1 MSKSIY
7 RAGRTIIADEFIELG
22 GNSSTT
28 SIMQSV
34 NLAVNQKKINEL
46 KSEIEKI
53 NSDGIITPPEKQSL
67 KREWGNLE
75 SSYNKTYSQFEND
88 DNLKNNPA
96 WINLQ
101 QDFAELDSIMSKV
114 LSNMNISYSESD
126 TERIDDLFYSCWTL
140 INECSGIYENAL
152 DFHNRYELRILG
164 QKEFNDSTELSAATY
179 SKTLNQFTNMPD
191 SEFSWYRTADGRLI
205 KSSSKTCSFVISDLG
220 GEKKCE
226 FYCLWT
232 HSLGD
237 NDNSVVKI
245 VVFFTLS
252 IKKITEYQW
261 NNIESESDLNKQDIY
276 WSLEKTNQPDDMI
289 YLWIRESDD
298 NRETWVYSRWS
309 GLQGPEGPQGWSQ
322 ATIQLYKRSSIIPE
336 SYDGEAVIY
345 TFATGS
351 IEGNTGTWNKEIPT
365 GSELLYTIFASC
377 LSKQQTDIIQPN
389 EWTEPQQI
397 STEGT
402 KGENGISVATV
413 FIYQRSQSSPSL
425 PTQTAS
431 YNFLNGQLYVQA
443 PWSNTIPSGADPCWV
458 STATASSRTSS
469 ANIDIS
475 KWSIPVILVQNGQDG
490 QDGQDGNDGI
500 GISSL
505 IEEYGISNSINLIPT
520 QWYTTRPTRNEGE
533 ILWYRVKIIYTDGS
547 VIYTDAIPSTGDK
560 GDKGDKGESGENAP
574 TPIYQYAW
582 GGSQTV
588 PPSPNIWVWRGK
600 FFIWKHKFVGK
611 DVNSLW
617 GEYKNKPENKKVFL
631 WTRISND
638 NGKTWSKP
646 ICISGN
652 DGDDAVVFDINIIPS
667 SYKMTTRKYV
677 KEDQVIQ
684 LLCEKSESYKG
695 KEAAVWEIV
704 STTYLK
710 FCDITGEIIYEG
722 NSMTGDYVYVLVKTG
737 MEETTFKVVCTV
749 SDIGTKET
757 YVSGDYSEFV
767 PEYIGKVDSTLGQ
780 KWPTMTENGP
790 VKKGD
795 LIVYIKS
802 DESGNKT
809 SEYYICVDEAKAG
822 TADGWSVNI
831 VDSHN
836 NSSNMI
842 KGIYDAILSGST
854 NADLLRLIDT
864 LVARYI
870 AAQLIRVTGAIFGGD
885 YKIDESSGQVVHIDD
900 PDEQENGGQ
909 GFAIDK
915 NGLLRAV
922 KAELDELRA
931 TNAYI
936 QGVLNSQALYTR
948 DSIDQK
954 ITVTTPLQTTLSFVS
969 VYTCQD
975 DESAQGRNGRNFSF
989 ELKDNEYTY
998 FLEGTTIKR
1007 ISHEHGTI
1015 ETQNTN
1021 ISIGDTDLYP
1031 YIDVNDK
1038 AKAIVFNSGMYIPGI
1053 TQAGTWNMWV
1063 GTSFTGMKKIT
1074 ELKTAAS
1081 SSPFIGYV
1089 DNLVVVNEA
1098 WTCIE
1103 LNGTNRDGIWVKST
1117 VDSTV
1122 LAILTSNSFSNYG
1135 DPLSS
1140 SWESGSVP
1148 DILIVATDGRLYSQ
1162 NVILP
1167 APDMETQERSI
1178 ELPIDLTHTALY
1190 PWLMYKAGTD
1200 VMFLQKKGRTVSLYR
1215 LTSFSASAF
1224 STIYSFNF
1232 ADHFT
1237 QENLSDTFCM
1247 HTYVNDMNI
1256 FSAYNTADKKMFIAS
1271 SPDFYSFDE
1280 YELNIDLSPYWGY
1293 GSSNELV
1300 CPIAYYKTFLLVCTG
1315 KQFIRIS
1322 FSADDII
1329 DELNS
1334 LEEKPLSFRCSVTCS
1349 MSYDGQ
1355 LRSAVSMLCT
1365 ETTLS
1370 IEFSDGEEITLEKG
1384 KKYALPIIIHSLT
1397 IDSNMAACITKDIIP
1412 EANKGFNIGFSGARF
1427 NAYLDRLD
1435 ANSIKANELPDYSD
1449 SLVNGTVYKDSSGNL
1464 KIKQ

>member
-88 DNLKNNPA
+88 DNLKNNST
-96 WINLQ
+96 WISLQ

-191 SEFSWYRTADGRLI
+191 SEFSWYRTSDGRLI
-205 KSSSKTCSFVISDLG
+205 KSSSKTCSFVISDLNE
-220 GEKKCE
+220 EKECE

-443 PWSNTIPSGADPCWV
+443 PWSNIIPSGADPCWV

-475 KWSIPVILVQNGQDG
+475 KWSTPVILVQNGQDG

-520 QWYTTRPTRNEGE
+520 QWNPTRPTRNEGE
-533 ILWYRVKIIYTDGS
+533 ILWYRVKIIYTDES
-547 VIYTDAIPSTGDK
+547 VIYTDAIPITGDK

-652 DGDDAVVFDINIIPS
+652 DGDDAVVFDINITPS

-722 NSMTGDYVYVLVKTG
+722 NSMTGDSVYVLVKTG
-737 MEETTFKVVCTV
+737 MEETTFKIVCTV

-854 NADLLRLIDT
+854 NADLLRMIDT

-885 YKIDESSGQVVHIDD
+885 YKIDESSGQIVHIDD
-900 PDEQENGGQ
+900 PDEQENEGQ
-909 GFAIDK
+909 GFSIDK

-922 KAELDELRA
+922 KAELNKLVA
-931 TNAYI
+931 TDANV
-936 QGVLNSQALYTR
+936 QGVLKSQALYTR
-948 DSIDQK
+948 DEIQKQIVLNPDFGGTFTFTIIHNSEHTLSDKSNQFYTFKAQDRSYLYFLDGTNFFRISKMTGEISPIDTN
-954 ITVTTPLQTTLSFVS
+954 ITVTDSENMGYLAFDIIDSNIAVT
-969 VYTCQD
+969 
-975 DESAQGRNGRNFSF
+975 ESSA
-989 ELKDNEYTY
+989 
-998 FLEGTTIKR
+998 
-1007 ISHEHGTI
+1007 
-1015 ETQNTN
+1015 
-1021 ISIGDTDLYP
+1021 
-1031 YIDVNDK
+1031 V
-1038 AKAIVFNSGMYIPGI
+1038 YIPGI
-1053 TQAGTWNMWV
+1053 SDPPRWV
-1063 GTSFTGMKKIT
+1063 LWTGNDFSNMKKVTDI
-1074 ELKTAAS
+1074 A
-1081 SSPFIGYV
+1081 
-1089 DNLVVVNEA
+1089 N
-1098 WTCIE
+1098 
-1103 LNGTNRDGIWVKST
+1103 
-1117 VDSTV
+1117 
-1122 LAILTSNSFSNYG
+1122 FSNQPPFSGIQRFICVG
-1135 DPLSS
+1135 DLCFVGIDANSNPGIYRCIINSSEVYYWSSGWSLTDVTAVINPWEGDKTHFIVLSNNKLYRTTQFFFDEDDYISPEFMS
-1140 SWESGSVP
+1140 SETVCALYNCQDYIMIMTRSGSENY
-1148 DILIVATDGRLYSQ
+1148 IRY
-1162 NVILP
+1162 
-1167 APDMETQERSI
+1167 
-1178 ELPIDLTHTALY
+1178 
-1190 PWLMYKAGTD
+1190 
-1200 VMFLQKKGRTVSLYR
+1200 YR
-1215 LTSFSASAF
+1215 MTSFSTDAIQLVYELNSDEEF
-1224 STIYSFNF
+1224 S
-1232 ADHFT
+1232 D
-1237 QENLSDTFCM
+1237 
-1247 HTYVNDMNI
+1247 
-1256 FSAYNTADKKMFIAS
+1256 
-1271 SPDFYSFDE
+1271 YSFD
-1280 YELNIDLSPYWGY
+1280 YSVSSHTYLNDMHIFSTYNSYAHKWVISTSKDLSVYYTFKANINFNSYINTGIY
-1293 GSSNELV
+1293 IYTGCAAVSYSDKLLLAGS
-1300 CPIAYYKTFLLVCTG
+1300 
-1315 KQFIRIS
+1315 KQILEVT
-1322 FSADDII
+1322 FSADDLI
-1329 DELNS
+1329 DYLNS
-1334 LEEKPLSFRCSVTCS
+1334 IEGQPLLFRSSVSGELAYHGERKNLKSISCSST
-1349 MSYDGQ
+1349 
-1355 LRSAVSMLCT
+1355 AA
-1365 ETTLS
+1365 E
-1370 IEFSDGEEITLEKG
+1370 IEFQDGEVAILKKG
-1384 KKYALPIIIHSLT
+1384 QKFGLPVVLYSLT
-1397 IDSNMAACITKDIIP
+1397 IIANSSACITKDITP
-1412 EANKGFNIGFSGARF
+1412 ESDGTFYLGSGINRF
-1427 NAYLDRLD
+1427 NAFINNLDV
-1435 ANSIKANELPDYSD
+1435 NSLKANEIKEYSD
-1449 SLVNGTVYKDSSGNL
+1449 TLQPGEIYKDESGNL
-1464 KIKQ
+1464 KIK

>member
-205 KSSSKTCSFVISDLG
+205 KSSSKTCSFVISDLD
-220 GEKKCE
+220 GEKECE

-276 WSLEKTNQPDDMI
+276 WSLEKTNQPNDMK

-695 KEAAVWEIV
+695 KEVAVWEIV

-722 NSMTGDYVYVLVKTG
+722 NSMTGDSVYVLVKTG

-749 SDIGTKET
+749 SDVGTKET

-922 KAELDELRA
+922 KALLNDVTISSYDQSYLLLNTVKSVKGAKLDTTVNNSFWSVSDMYNALSDNGVVNYDGKDFNYQKNA
-931 TNAYI
+931 TY
-936 QGVLNSQALYTR
+936 
-948 DSIDQK
+948 
-954 ITVTTPLQTTLSFVS
+954 
-969 VYTCQD
+969 
-975 DESAQGRNGRNFSF
+975 
-989 ELKDNEYTY
+989 
-998 FLEGTTIKR
+998 
-1007 ISHEHGTI
+1007 
-1015 ETQNTN
+1015 
-1021 ISIGDTDLYP
+1021 
-1031 YIDVNDK
+1031 
-1038 AKAIVFNSGMYIPGI
+1038 
-1053 TQAGTWNMWV
+1053 TWN
-1063 GTSFTGMKKIT
+1063 GAIS
-1074 ELKTAAS
+1074 ASAS
-1081 SSPFIGYV
+1081 SSYMHDSDSAQYAYPVYEDGYI
-1089 DNLVVVNEA
+1089 E
-1098 WTCIE
+1098 IE
-1103 LNGTNRDGIWVKST
+1103 LDI
-1117 VDSTV
+1117 
-1122 LAILTSNSFSNYG
+1122 
-1135 DPLSS
+1135 
-1140 SWESGSVP
+1140 SGSGSGPGIGGYRYSGTISVITNTDEITLNGSGYKTATIQVNKGDVIRVSC
-1148 DILIVATDGRLYSQ
+1148 DI
-1162 NVILP
+1162 
-1167 APDMETQERSI
+1167 
-1178 ELPIDLTHTALY
+1178 
-1190 PWLMYKAGTD
+1190 
-1200 VMFLQKKGRTVSLYR
+1200 
-1215 LTSFSASAF
+1215 SA
-1224 STIYSFNF
+1224 
-1232 ADHFT
+1232 
-1237 QENLSDTFCM
+1237 Q
-1247 HTYVNDMNI
+1247 VN
-1256 FSAYNTADKKMFIAS
+1256 
-1271 SPDFYSFDE
+1271 SPDFSCNASANFYVKYFSTKDYIIME
-1280 YELNIDLSPYWGY
+1280 
-1293 GSSNELV
+1293 SSNGKYVVLSKDDNVVRNNKVKSSIWNSDDNLNYAEYSSLKGFLDNM
-1300 CPIAYYKTFLLVCTG
+1300 PINTILNVNQDSDYIEVLKNGIWIRYAIANFYYTDSEIVFYTADNETIKLPLNTYANANILTLNDVG
-1315 KQFIRIS
+1315 PSVKIS
-1322 FSADDII
+1322 ITVNEIKGALEFGPMVPYAEYSAIG
-1329 DELNS
+1329 S
-1334 LEEKPLSFRCSVTCS
+1334 
-1349 MSYDGQ
+1349 
-1355 LRSAVSMLCT
+1355 
-1365 ETTLS
+1365 ET
-1370 IEFSDGEEITLEKG
+1370 
-1384 KKYALPIIIHSLT
+1384 KKVPIIYSKKIIGEQIT
-1397 IDSNMAACITKDIIP
+1397 ADSVYGAV
-1412 EANKGFNIGFSGARF
+1412 FN
-1427 NAYLDRLD
+1427 
-1435 ANSIKANELPDYSD
+1435 
-1449 SLVNGTVYKDSSGNL
+1449 
-1464 KIKQ
+1464 